1 MRIRSNQGK
10 KFEIDLT
17 EGSTWGDLQAHL
29 ANFFD
34 AGDIRDISVGFPPQ
48 SIPSST
54 LGSTPLSALGIRH
67 GETLLLQEAPNA
79 TSRQAIARASPA
91 STAPSPAAMHIRV
104 MPDDNSCLF
113 SAIAYVFHQGDR
125 SRAGEMRQLAASLI
139 LSDPSEYTA
148 VVLGRSPDE
157 YIQWLMKPNS
167 WGGAIELSAFAR
179 HYATEIASIDVA
191 TLRMDLFGE
200 GHGYPHRG
208 YLLYS
213 GIHYDALALSAE
225 GDATECGDRTIFRS
239 DDDAIMLQAMHVAEL
254 AKMEHR
260 YTDLAQFTLKCDV
273 CGQALRGERE
283 AEAHATATGH
293 TSFQEYS

>member
-17 EGSTWGDLQAHL
+17 EDSTWGDLQAHL

-34 AGDIRDISVGFPPQ
+34 DGDIQDISVGFPPQ
-48 SIPSST
+48 SIPYST
-54 LGSTPLSALGIRH
+54 LASTPLSALGIRH
-67 GETLLLQEAPNA
+67 GETLHIQE
-79 TSRQAIARASPA
+79 TSTAASSQAITRHT
-91 STAPSPAAMHIRV
+91 TAPSPAAMHIRV

-113 SAIAYVFHQGDR
+113 SAIAYVFHRGDR

-139 LSDPSEYTA
+139 LSDPSEYTS
-148 VVLGRSPDE
+148 VVLGKSPDE

-200 GHGYPHRG
+200 GQGYPHRV

-225 GDATECGDRTIFRS
+225 GDATERGDRTIFRS

-283 AEAHATATGH
+283 AEAHAMATSH